1 MQSFEELSRELE
13 RRGKAEKLRS
23 LADSAAGR
31 GLAASPE
38 AAALAAA
45 AAGGDGKSLQRL
57 LGGILSTP
65 EGRQLLADVQ
75 KLMKD

>member
-13 RRGKAEKLRS
+13 RRGKAEKLRA
-23 LADSAAGR
+23 LADSAAGW
-31 GLAASPE
+31 G
-38 AAALAAA
+38 LAAA